1 MSWLEF
7 QVPHE
12 SKPVRLGRFLYD
24 RLGLSR
30 TLVRRAKAAAAI
42 WVDGA
47 PAHLDHML
55 QGGEVVRLDPPVAE
69 GRVEPEPMALQVV
82 WEDEHLLVVEKP
94 AGIVVHPVKDY
105 QSGTLANAVA
115 YHLLQRGE
123 QPIARPVQRL
133 DRETSGLILWA
144 KNQAVAGLLS
154 GALEE
159 AKLERRYL
167 AFVEGAPVEASGTI
181 DLAIRRVWG
190 HPVARE
196 VALGPREPEQEAALA
211 EAAAAG
217 TVLRGDWTG
226 AGQRSVTHWRVLER
240 YRGATLVECRLETGR
255 THQIRVHMTHLGHPL
270 LGDRLYGHGAGQ
282 GDEGAQRVGRTR
294 VTAGAGEAA
303 DGVTRPSATLDE
315 LIHRQALHAAALAF
329 RHPFRGELLRFES
342 PLPPDLLQLRESLLK
357 E

>member
-7 QVPHE
+7 QVPRE

-30 TLVRRAKAAAAI
+30 TLVRRAKATAAI

-47 PAHLDHML
+47 PAHLDRML
-55 QGGEVVRLDPPVAE
+55 QGGEVVRIEPPAAE
-69 GRVEPEPMALQVV
+69 GRVEPEPMELKVV

-105 QSGTLANAVA
+105 QSGTLANGVA

-123 QPIARPVQRL
+123 EPIARPIQRL

-167 AFVEGAPVEASGTI
+167 AFVVGAPTAESGTV
-181 DLAIRRVWG
+181 DLAIRRVWL

-226 AGQRSVTHWRVLER
+226 AGQRSVTHWRVVER
-240 YRGATLVECRLETGR
+240 YRSASLIECRLETGR
-255 THQIRVHMTHLGHPL
+255 THQIRVHLTHLGHPL
-270 LGDRLYGHGAGQ
+270 LGDQLYGRREEDADSSVRIGSTDFATPPAASG
-282 GDEGAQRVGRTR
+282 RVGS
-294 VTAGAGEAA
+294 AW
-303 DGVTRPSATLDE
+303 GVTID
-315 LIHRQALHAAALAF
+315 RQALHAAALAF
-329 RHPFRGELLRFES
+329 RHPFSGEMLRFES
-342 PLPPDLLQLRESLLK
+342 PLPPDLAQLRESLLK

>member
-1 MSWLEF
+1 MEF
-7 QVPHE
+7 LVPVG

-30 TLVRRAKAAAAI
+30 ILVRRAKAAAAI

-47 PAHLDHML
+47 PAHLDRML
-55 QGGEVVRLDPPVAE
+55 QGGEVVRIEPPAAE
-69 GRVEPEPMALQVV
+69 GRVEPEPMELQVV
-82 WEDEHLLVVEKP
+82 WEDQHLLVVEKP

-105 QSGTLANAVA
+105 QSGTLANGVA
-115 YHLLQRGE
+115 YHLRQRGE
-123 QPIARPVQRL
+123 EPIARPVQRL

-144 KNQAVAGLLS
+144 KHQAVAGLLS
-154 GALEE
+154 AALEA

-167 AFVEGAPVEASGTI
+167 AFCHGEVAGEEGAV

-217 TVLRGDWTG
+217 RVLRGDWTG
-226 AGQRSVTHWRVLER
+226 AGQRAVTHWRVLER
-240 YRGATLVECRLETGR
+240 YGGATLVECRLETGR
-255 THQIRVHMTHLGHPL
+255 THQIRVHMAHLGHPL
-270 LGDRLYGHGAGQ
+270 LGDQLYGNQAGGGAA
-282 GDEGAQRVGRTR
+282 EG
-294 VTAGAGEAA
+294 
-303 DGVTRPSATLDE
+303 
-315 LIHRQALHAAALAF
+315 INRQALHAAVLAF
-329 RHPFRGELLRFES
+329 RHPFSGELLRFES
-342 PLPPDLLQLRESLLK
+342 PLPPDLALLRTYLMK